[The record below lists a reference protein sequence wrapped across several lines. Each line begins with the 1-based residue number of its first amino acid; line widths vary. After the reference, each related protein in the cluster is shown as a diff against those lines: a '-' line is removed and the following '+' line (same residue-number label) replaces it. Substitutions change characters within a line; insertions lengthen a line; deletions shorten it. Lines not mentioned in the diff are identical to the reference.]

1 MSSSRTSDVPER
13 LQIVV
18 NAHPEYS
25 KAVKR
30 HTYTEVVHYANI
42 EVARIRA
49 KVSLVIF
56 ADQLE
61 DDGNDGQY
69 GLDLDIFCDITFN
82 TAAGYKREIT
92 HG

>member
-1 MSSSRTSDVPER
+1 MNSSRTSDVPER
-13 LQIVV
+13 FQIVI

-49 KVSLVIF
+49 KVSLVVF

-69 GLDLDIFCDITFN
+69 GLNLDIFCNVTFN
-82 TAAGYKREIT
+82 TAAEYRRDMT
-92 HG
+92 HE